1 MNSLF
6 QGFINALK
14 AKITPVWTKIR
25 LLTSPSYLK
34 GEVLRRLIQYFRE
47 LTDIRPKDKHDYY
60 GLFGWLVSKRLAFLV
75 VITIGMLS
83 AFYITI
89 VQPLSTFTSSENGI
103 KTYDYDSIPLRFTEG
118 SVKILAKSK
127 YVAYEGQVKDG
138 LANGMGILYR
148 KDGSMVYEG
157 QFENSEFHGTGTSY
171 YPSGQVQY
179 VGAFQHN
186 IYSGEG
192 KLYRENGTLE
202 YQGSF
207 LDGKKEGE
215 GILYDSGNN
224 KVYVGNFSNGNLQY
238 SDFLGKNTA
247 EANSMYVG
255 DKTIF
260 TNEEYFVV
268 EMSDI
273 DALYYGMQNEEN
285 IQDEVVIEGVYV
297 LKDTFAYG
305 GKELENVAEIKQIM
319 GETIYEGNTYV
330 IMPEAV
336 AVHIMNRT
344 GDGDFPNIIGDFEY
358 FLTDAVNVN
367 DYDEGYTLYIYTFVQ
382 DGMRYT
388 FFCNDRSG
396 EFSMYSIEKE

>member
-14 AKITPVWTKIR
+14 VKITPVWTKIR

-215 GILYDSGNN
+215 GTLYDSGNN